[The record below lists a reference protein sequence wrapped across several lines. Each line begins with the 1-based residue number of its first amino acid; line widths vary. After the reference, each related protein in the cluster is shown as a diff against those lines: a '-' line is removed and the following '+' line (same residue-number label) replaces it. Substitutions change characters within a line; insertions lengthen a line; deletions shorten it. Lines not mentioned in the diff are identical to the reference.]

1 MDYTTNY
8 QLPVWAET
16 DRILMEDFNDM
27 TEKIEAAMSGF
38 GNCQIYTA
46 TYVGTGTHGP
56 GNWTTVTFP
65 VQPLFVAIIAREGAE
80 AMFFAY
86 GSYGAH
92 VLTKTPVRNQ
102 AGWTEDNTLQWCLQ
116 EDATAQE
123 QMNAAGRTYRVVAL
137 LERT

>member
-1 MDYTTNY
+1 
-8 QLPVWAET
+8 
-16 DRILMEDFNDM
+16 
-27 TEKIEAAMSGF
+27 
-38 GNCQIYTA
+38 
-46 TYVGTGTHGP
+46 
-56 GNWTTVTFP
+56 
-65 VQPLFVAIIAREGAE
+65 
-80 AMFFAY
+80 MFFAY

-137 LERT
+137 LART